1 MVCTSVHLYGSLWE
15 IVLMKK
21 DAERKRIT
29 MRQAVTYSSEYND
42 TLVRL
47 LEENTGLTTLKYF
60 LDVAYYW
67 LDEQY
72 RKAVHPDVVILGHG
86 IPEELVIAAGANPYW
101 LLGGSFGSVSW
112 SDDLVPRDTDPVS
125 RSILGYIHQ
134 PDGPDFS
141 DSLFIVPLS
150 CDSMRKVAYQLK
162 DEGRKLFLVDIPPER
177 NERCAVKKWQTQM
190 LQMTAEIA
198 AHTGTRIKRENVV
211 SARMMVAGA
220 RMALSNFLMLA
231 RNREDIITASARQL
245 VANSYYYSNDLYEWT
260 RRLDLLNE
268 ELRER
273 CIRIMPRNSRPGV
286 LLMGSPVLFPNY
298 KIPFLIDE
306 IGLDIRDVADVAAVK
321 TYCFETKSMLRGSR
335 DRIIRNIAGEHYAH
349 EASSAFVSN
358 DVLYNYVFNLL
369 KAGDIEGVV
378 YHVLKG
384 QIEYDFELER
394 FEALFSANGIP
405 VFRLETDYQYQDVEQ
420 LRIRMEAFCEMLTQ
434 NRYREVRMA
443 L

>member
-1 MVCTSVHLYGSLWE
+1 
-15 IVLMKK
+15 MKK
-21 DAERKRIT
+21 EAERKQNT

-42 TLVRL
+42 TLVHL
-47 LEENTGLTTLKYF
+47 LHENADLKSFKYF

-67 LDEQY
+67 SEEKY
-72 RKAVHPDVVILGHG
+72 RKAMHPDVVILGHD

-141 DSLFIVPLS
+141 DSLFIIPLS

-190 LQMTAEIA
+190 LQMMAEIA
-198 AHTGTRIKRENVV
+198 AHTGTRVKREDVV
-211 SARMMVAGA
+211 SARMLVAGA
-220 RMALSNFLMLA
+220 RMALTRFLMLT

-245 VANSYYYSNDLYEWT
+245 VANSYYYSNNLYEWT
-260 RRLDLLNE
+260 RRLSVLTE
-268 ELRER
+268 EFRER
-273 CIRIMPRNSRPGV
+273 SIRIMPRNNRPGV
-286 LLMGSPVLFPNY
+286 LLMGSPVIFPNY
-298 KIPFLIDE
+298 KIPFLIEE
-306 IGLDIRDVADVAAVK
+306 IGLDIRDVADGAATK
-321 TYCFETKSMLRGSR
+321 IYCFETKGILRGGR
-335 DRIIRNIAGEHYAH
+335 DRIIRAIAAEQYVH
-349 EASSAFVSN
+349 EASPAFVRN
-358 DVLYNYVFNLL
+358 DVLYNHVFNVL

>member
-306 IGLDIRDVADVAAVK
+306 IGVEAA
-321 TYCFETKSMLRGSR
+321 TG
-335 DRIIRNIAGEHYAH
+335 
-349 EASSAFVSN
+349 
-358 DVLYNYVFNLL
+358 
-369 KAGDIEGVV
+369 
-378 YHVLKG
+378 
-384 QIEYDFELER
+384 
-394 FEALFSANGIP
+394 
-405 VFRLETDYQYQDVEQ
+405 
-420 LRIRMEAFCEMLTQ
+420 
-434 NRYREVRMA
+434 
-443 L
+443 

>member
-1 MVCTSVHLYGSLWE
+1 MRTE
-15 IVLMKK
+15 T
-21 DAERKRIT
+21 ERKHIA
-29 MRQAVTYSSEYND
+29 MRQAVTYGSEYND

-47 LEENTGLTTLKYF
+47 LKENAGLASLKYF

-67 LDEQY
+67 SEENN
-72 RKAVHPDVVILGHG
+72 RKAMHPDVVILGHD

-101 LLGGSFGSVSW
+101 LLGGSFGSISW
-112 SDDLVPRDTDPVS
+112 SDDFVPRDTDPVS

-141 DSLFIVPLS
+141 NSLFIVPLS

-162 DEGRKLFLVDIPPER
+162 DEGCKLFLVDVPPER

-190 LQMTAEIA
+190 LLMTEEIA
-198 AHTGTRIKRENVV
+198 AHTGTRVKREDVT
-211 SARMMVAGA
+211 SARMLVAGA
-220 RMALSNFLMLA
+220 RMALARFLMFA
-231 RNREDIITASARQL
+231 RNREDVITASARQL
-245 VANSYYYSNDLYEWT
+245 VANSYYYSNDLYGWT
-260 RRLDLLNE
+260 RRLVVLTE
-268 ELRER
+268 ELREKS
-273 CIRIMPRNSRPGV
+273 IRIAPRSSRPGV
-286 LLMGSPVLFPNY
+286 LLMGSPVIFPNY

-306 IGLDIRDVADVAAVK
+306 IGLDIRDVADGVATK
-321 TYCFETKSMLRGSR
+321 MYCFETKRILRGGR
-335 DRIIRNIAGEHYAH
+335 DRIIRAIAEEQYAH
-349 EASSAFVSN
+349 NASPAFVRN
-358 DVLYNYVFNLL
+358 DVLYDYVFNLL

-378 YHVLKG
+378 YHVLEG

-434 NRYREVRMA
+434 NRYREVKVA